1 MGTINA
7 DDLVASVQ
15 SKSSPGNNSLVGEK
29 NVDRQAG
36 SADRSGGQ
44 HKGKILGPQEHDQ
57 IKTTAEK
64 YSCQKCNKIFSS
76 LYWFQN
82 HTILCGHPLPCEKCN
97 KTFKNVRCLNK
108 HIKVYHGDQFRCLD
122 CGECFAT
129 EKKLRV
135 HEKKTHVQICPWCK
149 VESKNIRALRKH
161 VKKNCKGKKLGDVKQ
176 FETIMSNDS
185 EVDRN
190 EKVNAVEIS
199 SPKKMEK
206 GNGSL
211 LSKLP
216 NKVQKMKK
224 YLKSTKHL
232 NCQECH
238 KSYKTPSGLR
248 KHIKTHTKATRKSG
262 PHDIIFENNLD
273 VEHSVPVE
281 IRSAQSETGTSEG
294 EVLLGEIS
302 VPVLT
307 VSETRGS
314 PVVEYTVSQVMEQ
327 EVSGVC
333 VGPIECI
340 AINTD

>member
-1 MGTINA
+1 MG
-7 DDLVASVQ
+7 
-15 SKSSPGNNSLVGEK
+15 
-29 NVDRQAG
+29 
-36 SADRSGGQ
+36 
-44 HKGKILGPQEHDQ
+44 
-57 IKTTAEK
+57 
-64 YSCQKCNKIFSS
+64 
-76 LYWFQN
+76 
-82 HTILCGHPLPCEKCN
+82 
-97 KTFKNVRCLNK
+97 
-108 HIKVYHGDQFRCLD
+108 
-122 CGECFAT
+122 
-129 EKKLRV
+129 
-135 HEKKTHVQICPWCK
+135 
-149 VESKNIRALRKH
+149 
-161 VKKNCKGKKLGDVKQ
+161 KLGDVKQ
-176 FETIMSNDS
+176 FETIMSNVS

-199 SPKKMEK
+199 LPKKMEK
-206 GNGSL
+206 RKGSL
-211 LSKLP
+211 SSKLP
-216 NKVQKMKK
+216 NKVQKKKK
-224 YLKSTKHL
+224 YLKSHKDL

-307 VSETRGS
+307 VSENQRS

-333 VGPIECI
+333 IGPIEYI
-340 AINTD
+340 AINTEQ